1 MESTKVARNKGSRNR
16 DATIIQ
22 FTFNAFLF
30 KNLHKKYLAVT
41 IKILSCMKVCTSKE
55 SLAYRKWQK
64 YFLESSNNVISR
76 KVLLLF
82 TVI

>member
-55 SLAYRKWQK
+55 SLAYRK
-64 YFLESSNNVISR
+64 
-76 KVLLLF
+76 
-82 TVI
+82 

>member
-1 MESTKVARNKGSRNR
+1 MGSTEVLRNKGSRNR

-76 KVLLLF
+76 KVSLLF